1 MTRRT
6 YVIVSA
12 VILAIVGI
20 CAITLDS
27 GWVLAVAVV
36 CATGLSIILRRAR
49 KEVAK
54 DERTTFLYEK
64 AAGATLRLTLPL
76 AAIGSLVLLLVKDR
90 LSDDATQLAYVLS
103 YAVSILLLVHLAL
116 LFVLQQEALRGIAGE
131 EPTEGFSGHA

>member
-1 MTRRT
+1 MTRIT
-6 YVIVSA
+6 YVIVNA
-12 VILAIVGI
+12 VVLAIAVL
-20 CAITLDS
+20 CAITLDRL
-27 GWVLAVAVV
+27 WVLVVGVV

-54 DERTTFLYEK
+54 DERATFLYEK

-103 YAVSILLLVHLAL
+103 YAVCILLLVHLA
-116 LFVLQQEALRGIAGE
+116 FYFYYSRK
-131 EPTEGFSGHA
+131 H

>member
-6 YVIVSA
+6 YVAVSA
-12 VILAIVGI
+12 VVLAIAAI

-36 CATGLSIILRRAR
+36 CATGLSILFRRPR
-49 KEVAK
+49 KEIAK

-76 AAIGSLVLLLVKDR
+76 AAIGSLVLLLLKDR

-103 YAVSILLLVHLAL
+103 YAVSILLLVHLA
-116 LFVLQQEALRGIAGE
+116 FYWYYSRK
-131 EPTEGFSGHA
+131 H

>member
-20 CAITLDS
+20 CAITLDRLWILVV
-27 GWVLAVAVV
+27 GVV

-49 KEVAK
+49 KKEVAK
-54 DERTTFLYEK
+54 DERTTYLYEK

-90 LSDDATQLAYVLS
+90 LSNDATQLAYVLS
-103 YAVSILLLVHLAL
+103 YAVSILLLVHLA
-116 LFVLQQEALRGIAGE
+116 FYWYYSRK
-131 EPTEGFSGHA
+131 H